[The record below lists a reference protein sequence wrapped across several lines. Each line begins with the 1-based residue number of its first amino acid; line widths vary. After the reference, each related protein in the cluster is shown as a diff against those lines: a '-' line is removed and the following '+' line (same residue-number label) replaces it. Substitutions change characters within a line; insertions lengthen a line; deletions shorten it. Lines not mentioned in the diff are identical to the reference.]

1 MEDNMMNYKE
11 LKFFLIALLKVVE
24 KADDL
29 AEVKEFIKEELE
41 ALN

>member
-11 LKFFLIALLKVVE
+11 LKVFLIALLKVVE